1 MKLSTPVPR
10 LLCQYGKCSVCQTIG
25 TGRKEREWK
34 VFPSGKASREA
45 MTYTARTLDEIED
58 IAANKPGFIKAMWCG
73 DRACEDALK
82 EQAGITSRCIPLEQ
96 EAVAD
101 VCPVC
106 GKKATKMLYW
116 GKAY

>member
-1 MKLSTPVPR
+1 MKAKNQKVQALV
-10 LLCQYGKCSVCQTIG
+10 QT
-25 TGRKEREWK
+25 
-34 VFPSGKASREA
+34 A
-45 MTYTARTLDEIED
+45 L
-58 IAANKPGFIKAMWCG
+58 IAAMYAALTYAQNFLLPGFIKAMWCG

-82 EQAGITSRCIPLEQ
+82 EQAGITSRCIPFEQ

-106 GKKATKMLYW
+106 GKKAHKMLYW

>member
-1 MKLSTPVPR
+1 MLVRRDNREKTFVSLDALETAIPEQLQKVRDGLYQSA
-10 LLCQYGKCSVCQTIG
+10 L
-25 TGRKEREWK
+25 ER
-34 VFPSGKASREA
+34 REA
-45 MTYTARTLDEIED
+45 MTYTARTLDEIQD

-82 EQAGITSRCIPLEQ
+82 EQAGITSRCIPFEQ